1 MLWGMF
7 RVNRSQLTLMS
18 FILDH
23 CFLSLILTT
32 TSGAS
37 FCRCRNTPSRNSWT
51 LEVWLLTPKNAL
63 QNLPWQVTSS
73 VPRSITYSDVV
84 RIADSTWQ
92 KSKVPKYKDIIR
104 YRCLKPIICKTLIRF
119 CTLSDFRCQHSQVQ
133 GIQYQGSN
141 QNRMHWLYWYLVQ
154 AISTCNNLLG
164 PF

>member
-63 QNLPWQVTSS
+63 QNLPWQVTSR

-84 RIADSTWQ
+84 RRADSTWR
-92 KSKVPKYKDIIR
+92 KSKVPGVIQISYNTDSRSQLSVKSSFAYALSQISAVNTVKFKVFNIKAQIKTACTGFTDI
-104 YRCLKPIICKTLIRF
+104 
-119 CTLSDFRCQHSQVQ
+119 
-133 GIQYQGSN
+133 
-141 QNRMHWLYWYLVQ
+141 
-154 AISTCNNLLG
+154 
-164 PF
+164 